1 MTSTV
6 IDLIARIKNGYV
18 ARKEL
23 ISGLYS
29 KMNVEVLKIL
39 EKEHYIESFEV
50 TEEGNKSIRI
60 NLKYDNG
67 EPVLSDIQIVS
78 KPGRRLYT
86 GVKELKPV
94 LGGLGI
100 AIVTTPKGLMTDREV
115 RKNNV
120 GGEILFKVW

>member
-39 EKEHYIESFEV
+39 EKEKYIESFEV
-50 TEEGNKSIRI
+50 SEEGNKTIKI

-67 EPVLSDIQIVS
+67 EPVLSDIQIMS

>member
-39 EKEHYIESFEV
+39 EKEKYIESFEV
-50 TEEGNKSIRI
+50 SEEGNKTIKI

-67 EPVLSDIQIVS
+67 EPVLSDIQIMS

-100 AIVTTPKGLMTDREV
+100 AIVTTPKGLMTDRDV